1 MYGGQYLNKGKVGR
15 WKEQFNE
22 ELIQK
27 FERFEKEGLKG
38 NGSKIRLCTLM
49 ISDKIYNKNLSEK
62 QCLIAIYRM

>member
-1 MYGGQYLNKGKVGR
+1 MYGGQYLNKGKVGQ

-38 NGSKIRLCTLM
+38 TDLKFVYEL
-49 ISDKIYNKNLSEK
+49 
-62 QCLIAIYRM
+62 